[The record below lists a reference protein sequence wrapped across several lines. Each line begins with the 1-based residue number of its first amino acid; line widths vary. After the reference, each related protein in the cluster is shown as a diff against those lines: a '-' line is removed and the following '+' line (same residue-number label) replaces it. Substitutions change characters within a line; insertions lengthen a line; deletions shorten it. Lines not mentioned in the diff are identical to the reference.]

1 MSGDWHKDPRIKEMD
16 QQKIAFLEE
25 LSEQIRKT
33 PKSRMMNRF
42 LSMTAEA
49 GRKGIV
55 FSDRETDLLAGIL
68 TEYMDPEDRG
78 RVEMF
83 RMLSRKMAGRQMPR

>member
-1 MSGDWHKDPRIKEMD
+1 MSGNWRDDPRIKEMD
-16 QQKIAFLEE
+16 PQKIEFLEE
-25 LSEQIRKT
+25 LSGQIRKT
-33 PKSRMMNRF
+33 PKSRLMNRF
-42 LSMTAEA
+42 LMMTAEA

-55 FSDRETDLLAGIL
+55 FSDRETDILAGIL